1 MKKFLLLLLT
11 VLSAGLAQAA
21 GQNIDIKTWDDL
33 MVSLTSANSGA
44 TLTLQQ
50 NIVMT
55 AETPY
60 MYTKKISGGTYT
72 LDLNGHYIQRKQLD
86 NLAGIYF
93 FSLESG
99 TTLNVIDSKGSGYI
113 DTYLSAY
120 QTGAIATIFYVE
132 EGATLALD
140 GVTLTGSK
148 GYSEGIR
155 VKGGI
160 ATIKDS
166 QISGVKVLNGNSFFF
181 SNHSKIG
188 TKDNH
193 SNPSFSADQKS
204 KTYLYNTAIYYGSP
218 NEVARYVNGTIYCD
232 GKSVT
237 KEQLSS
243 MIPTDPDF
251 TNHLISCTSSDS
263 EIPQVTIGCDIY
275 NNVGGT
281 VTGTGKKPLGSFYT
295 LTANPQKGWEI
306 SEWDYTT
313 EENAV
318 TRKAVATNDRTHLA
332 VFKELPYYTIDVRYN
347 SAECSVTGDGKCYPG
362 EDATINVTPKTGY
375 RFVRFEIGST
385 GQVYST
391 PYTFKNVQ
399 ETKLV
404 RVICRAAWKFSVSSN
419 NSSMGTVQIT
429 NSGVVANGYVD
440 AGSSVNLL
448 ATPAAGYEFS
458 HWSDGNYNAT
468 RTIKNVNQDTN
479 LTAIFVEKGAT
490 VSYQVYVGGRQV
502 NNKNASDI
510 LADGGSMKFNP
521 TTNTLTLNNVHLTAS
536 KAQTL
541 KIGHID
547 GDFTINLIGDNYIEN
562 TQTACLVMGI
572 TTVDKMNIDING
584 PGTLKMYTPYEIAWY
599 IESDSWVNIY
609 GAKINILNG
618 RIDGNKARGL
628 YCGSG
633 TTMYVG
639 NYQGSTKSAITGLN
653 NLSFSGCGIVGNYKY
668 DTSDKRIEGSTG
680 NVILGDI
687 AIGTGSNIEPYR
699 PHALTLKAN
708 AEGLG
713 QLFGSGS
720 YFKDEQVEIS
730 AVPEGGVRFVNWSDG
745 NTEPKRTITMS
756 TTNKTLTAT
765 FERWAT
771 DGGYVTVKSS
781 NDNMG
786 KVIYNG
792 QEWEEMGSTITISA
806 TPQTGY
812 IFTGWS
818 DGNNQA
824 SRTITM
830 GNENINLTANFA
842 HPQYGKNHPAVDL
855 GLPSGTL
862 WAEYNIGANTP
873 EETGDFYAWGEI
885 YMKDKYDIFTYLLF
899 DKGGYPTKYN
909 GKDNLTTLMKSDD
922 AANFAWGEE
931 WRTPIRAELD
941 ELTTFCTL
949 TYDATTKCTVATS
962 QINGKQVRFYRSEL
976 MDQIYPESNK
986 GLYWIASASGG
997 LGNYNFKIDP
1007 TKGMIV
1013 GGDTPRY
1020 LGLPI
1025 RAVQHGDMQALEDG
1039 LINVSGNNSKGT
1051 KVTKYLENGQVRIKH
1066 GDHIY
1071 NVMGI
1076 EVK

>member
-86 NLAGIYF
+86 NLASIYF
-93 FSLESG
+93 FTLESG

-120 QTGAIATIFYVE
+120 QTGAIASVFVVE

-166 QISGVKVLNGNSFFF
+166 QIQAVEVLNGNSFFF

-193 SNPSFSADQKS
+193 STPTFSADQKS
-204 KTYLYNTAIYYGSP
+204 KVYLYNTTIYYAFP
-218 NEVARYVNGTIYCD
+218 DVVARYVNGTIYCD

-237 KEQLSS
+237 QQQL
-243 MIPTDPDF
+243 IDWDRRDPDLE
-251 TNHLISCTSSDS
+251 NHLITCTSSDS

-281 VTGTGKKPLGSFYT
+281 VTGTGKKPLGTFYT
-295 LTANPQKGWEI
+295 LTAKPQKGWEI
-306 SEWDYTT
+306 SEWDYIR

-347 SAECSVTGDGKCYPG
+347 SAECSVTGGGKCYPG

-375 RFVRFEIGST
+375 KFDRFEIGT
-385 GQVYST
+385 GVIYST

-440 AGSSVNLL
+440 AGSNVNLL

-468 RTIKNVNQDTN
+468 RTIKNVTQDTH
-479 LTAIFVEKGAT
+479 LTAYFVEKGAT

-502 NNKNASDI
+502 NSKNASDI
-510 LADGGSMKFNP
+510 LSDGGSMKFDPKYNE
-521 TTNTLTLNNVHLTAS
+521 LTLNNVHLTAS
-536 KAQTL
+536 KTQTL

-562 TQTACLVMGI
+562 TQTSCLVMGI

-639 NYQGSTKSAITGLN
+639 NYEGSTKSAITGLN
-653 NLSFSGCGIVGNYKY
+653 SLSFSGCGIVGNYKY

-699 PHALTLKAN
+699 PHTLTLKAN

-720 YFKDEQVEIS
+720 YFNNEQVEIS
-730 AVPEGGVRFVNWSDG
+730 AVPEGGVRFVKWSDG
-745 NTEPKRTITMS
+745 NTELKRTITMS

-771 DGGYVTVKSS
+771 DGGFVTVKSS

-830 GNENINLTANFA
+830 GNEDINLTANFA
-842 HPQYGKNHPAVDL
+842 HPQYGKEHPAVDL

-885 YMKDKYDIFTYLLF
+885 YMKDEYTTNNYSWIKNQTLI
-899 DKGGYPTKYN
+899 KYN
-909 GKDNLTTLMKSDD
+909 NKDNLTTLMQSDD
-922 AANFAWGEE
+922 AASFAWGKE
-931 WRTPIRAELD
+931 WGIPTSGEITELVSYCD
-941 ELTTFCTL
+941 I
-949 TYDATTKCTVATS
+949 TYDATTKCAVVTS
-962 QINGKQVRFYRSEL
+962 KANGKQIRLYRGSCKVNNEITTGIGQYWNNYVSNNCFYVE
-976 MDQIYPESNK
+976 
-986 GLYWIASASGG
+986 
-997 LGNYNFKIDP
+997 
-1007 TKGMIV
+1007 TKEGINPSFFV
-1013 GGDTPRY
+1013 PHY
-1020 LGLPI
+1020 VGLPI
-1025 RAVQHGDMQALEDG
+1025 RAVKHGNKNAMEDG